1 MKELTFEQVEE
12 VSGAGVGAVAACGAI
27 GGLGMKAGSYFGPWG
42 AVGGAAFGCLVGVG
56 LYYLP

>member
-1 MKELTFEQVEE
+1 MKELTFEQIEE

-42 AVGGAAFGCLVGVG
+42 AVGGAALGCLVGVG
-56 LYYLP
+56 LYYI